1 MWLVNMVILMFFFL
15 CGWFK
20 LFIDDDEWF
29 CVKFCIEEYF
39 FCIMIVFYDLEL
51 IFNIIFYRFDW
62 IVCLVSNLCK
72 FEDRSKLKEIFL
84 GFFNIS
90 G

>member
-1 MWLVNMVILMFFFL
+1 MVILMFFFL

-29 CVKFCIEEYF
+29 RVKFCIEEYF

-51 IFNIIFYRFDW
+51 IFNIIFYRFD
-62 IVCLVSNLCK
+62 
-72 FEDRSKLKEIFL
+72 
-84 GFFNIS
+84 
-90 G
+90 

>member
-1 MWLVNMVILMFFFL
+1 MVILMFFFL

-29 CVKFCIEEYF
+29 RVKCCIEEYY

-51 IFNIIFYRFDW
+51 IFNIIFYRFD
-62 IVCLVSNLCK
+62 
-72 FEDRSKLKEIFL
+72 
-84 GFFNIS
+84 
-90 G
+90 